1 MNLRN
6 RLTLYSTITFG
17 IVFCVAS
24 LLIFIAYYKKAQDN
38 IFNELENTTLLSAF
52 YYLEQ
57 DELPQN
63 EHSIIRD
70 QFRTTILSKN
80 VAVVNADNVVEFGQL
95 IDDPNITNKILDLV
109 RKNETF
115 YFKSNN
121 DFYYGM
127 FYPDNQGDFVV
138 FTKETGVEYAS
149 QINTLLLILGTVLLL
164 GLLAIYFLSRYI
176 SNVAYKPIKDIVK
189 QVNTVN
195 YSNLEQ
201 GIEVPKTADE
211 LEELIT
217 TYNKLLVRL
226 SEGFLIQ
233 KNFINYV
240 SHEFKTPLTAISGS
254 LEVFA
259 QKERTPEEYTQVTKE
274 ALENVYKI
282 EDILS
287 NLLLLSGLKNAEQ
300 QSQLIR
306 IDELVWDINEALQ
319 SKLTEF
325 KTQLHI
331 DIQVDDFSLLEFK
344 GNETLV
350 HLALYN
356 IIENAIKYSNN
367 NPVNIVLES
376 VDTRLNLVVT
386 DHGKGIEPN
395 DLTFIKQ
402 TFYRGK
408 NVGNIKGSGIGLSL
422 ATIIFDQ
429 HNIGFDIQS
438 TLRKGTVVTLTF

>member
-17 IVFCVAS
+17 IVFCLAS
-24 LLIFIAYYKKAQDN
+24 LLIFIAYYKRAQDN
-38 IFNELENTTLLSAF
+38 IFNELENTTLLSAI

-63 EHSIIRD
+63 EHSVIRD

-80 VAVVNADNVVEFGQL
+80 VAVINANNVVEFGQL
-95 IDDPNITNKILDLV
+95 VDDPNITNKILDLV
-109 RKNETF
+109 RQKETF

-121 DFYYGM
+121 EFYYGM

-138 FTKETGVEYAS
+138 FTKETGTEYAS
-149 QINTLLLILGTVLLL
+149 QIKSLLLILGIVLLL
-164 GLLAIYFLSRYI
+164 GLLAIYILSRYI
-176 SNVAYKPIKDIVK
+176 SNVAYMPIKDIVK

-201 GIEVPKTADE
+201 GIEVPKTDDE

-217 TYNKLLVRL
+217 TYNKLLARL
-226 SEGFLIQ
+226 SESFLIQ

-259 QKERTPEEYTQVTKE
+259 QKERTPEEYNQVTKE

-287 NLLLLSGLKNAEQ
+287 NLLLLSGLKNAEH
-300 QSQLIR
+300 QSHLIR

-319 SKLTEF
+319 SKLAEF

-331 DIQVDDFSLLEFK
+331 DIQVADFALLEFK
-344 GNETLV
+344 GNETLI

-367 NPVNIVLES
+367 NPISILLKS
-376 VDTRLNLVVT
+376 VDGRLNLILT
-386 DHGKGIEPN
+386 DHGKGIAPD

-408 NVGNIKGSGIGLSL
+408 NVGDIKGSGIGLSL

-438 TLRKGTVVTLTF
+438 TLQKGTVITLSF

>member
-38 IFNELENTTLLSAF
+38 IFSELENTTLLSAI

-57 DELPQN
+57 DELSQN
-63 EHSIIRD
+63 EHSVIRD
-70 QFRTTILSKN
+70 QFKTTILSKN
-80 VAVVNADNVVEFGQL
+80 VAVINADNEVEFGQL
-95 IDDPNITNKILDLV
+95 VNDSNITNKILDLV

-121 DFYYGM
+121 EFYYGM

-138 FTKETGVEYAS
+138 FTKETGAEYAS
-149 QINTLLLILGTVLLL
+149 QIKSLLLILGTVLLL
-164 GLLAIYFLSRYI
+164 GLLAIYLLSRYI

-201 GIEVPKTADE
+201 GIEVPKTDDE
-211 LEELIT
+211 LAELIT
-217 TYNKLLVRL
+217 TYNKLLARL

-259 QKERTPEEYTQVTKE
+259 QKERTSQEYTQVTKE

-282 EDILS
+282 ENILS
-287 NLLLLSGLKNAEQ
+287 NLLLLSGLKNAEY

-319 SKLTEF
+319 SKLAEF

-331 DIQVDDFSLLEFK
+331 DIQVADFSVLEFK
-344 GNETLV
+344 GNETLI

-367 NPVNIVLES
+367 NPVNIILKS
-376 VDTRLNLVVT
+376 IDGHLNLVLT
-386 DHGKGIEPN
+386 DQGKGIAPD

-408 NVGNIKGSGIGLSL
+408 NVGDIKGSGIGLSL

-429 HNIGFDIQS
+429 HNIGFEIQS
-438 TLRKGTVVTLTF
+438 TLQQGTVVTLTF